1 MSIRRPSGVTA
12 IGILFLLSA
21 AYLFVLGALMILQPG
36 SVSMARGAPLL
47 FGLELAGPY
56 MFVLMAAV
64 GALIGSGLLNL
75 SNLARWAAILIALA
89 GIVMLMP
96 TVSADV
102 VTVQWDHLFFSGL
115 AVIVRVLI
123 VWCLFQHPVIEA
135 FQKTSHG

>member
-21 AYLFVLGALMILQPG
+21 AYLFGLGAH
-36 SVSMARGAPLL
+36 
-47 FGLELAGPY
+47 
-56 MFVLMAAV
+56 MFVLTAAV

-102 VTVQWDHLFFSGL
+102 VTIQWDHLFFSGL